1 MKNTITEMKSIPER
15 INSKLE
21 NAEKQISNLEDRVN
35 GKHPSWK
42 AKSKKILKSKN
53 RLRDLLDNIK
63 QRNNYIIGVPEGEDR
78 KKGEENLL
86 EETIAENFSNLG
98 KQTDTQ
104 VKEVERVPN
113 KGTPR
118 RSTPQHIKIKML
130 KTKDRAFLVCY
141 YCCF

>member
-1 MKNTITEMKSIPER
+1 M
-15 INSKLE
+15 
-21 NAEKQISNLEDRVN
+21 
-35 GKHPSWK
+35 
-42 AKSKKILKSKN
+42 
-53 RLRDLLDNIK
+53 DNIK

-118 RSTPQHIKIKML
+118 RSTPQQIKIKML